1 MKQLVFKISNFS
13 KDTFFPKERIKHKVQ
28 IINILLEACR
38 YILANPNVEEID
50 AAGEMK
56 LIIDKMSRLF
66 FVTENKYYSIV
77 FPFKLDKEEGKLSLS
92 YLNNIEVDSYL
103 ISKTKSAINCE
114 NFHDSCVL
122 DFADSLFDYENEGE
136 EVWSF
141 IKELMML
148 EDGYIRFDNDPIGYN
163 TAYEKGFPHKHPTNH
178 YDLFYTNRATFK
190 VGLNSHDT
198 IDEFIDLLNVK
209 TDCRYIKN

>member
-1 MKQLVFKISNFS
+1 MKQLIFKISNFS
-13 KDTFFPKERIKHKVQ
+13 KDTFFPKERIKSKVQ
-28 IINILLEACR
+28 IINILLEASR

-50 AAGEMK
+50 SVGEIK

-66 FVTENKYYSIV
+66 FLSENKYYSIV
-77 FPFKLDKEEGKLSLS
+77 FPFKLYEEDEKFLLSS
-92 YLNNIEVDSYL
+92 FNNIEVNPYL
-103 ISKTKSAINCE
+103 ISKTKSAINCD

-122 DFADSLFDYENEGE
+122 DFADSLFEYENESE

-141 IKELMML
+141 IKELLLL
-148 EDGYIRFDNDPIGYN
+148 EDGYIRFDNDPIGYK
-163 TAYEKGFPHKHPTNH
+163 TACEKGTPHKHPTNH

-190 VGLNSHDT
+190 VGLNKHDT
-198 IDEFIDLLNVK
+198 IEEFIDLLDLK